1 MWIVFLVPRYLGGNL
16 LEKDVLESK
25 KLQDLKII
33 AKAVGVAGISK
44 YNKQDLIKEI
54 ISQVNINER
63 NNSEEDYD
71 DTSNDEKDVKDPL
84 KVEGILDLHENGYGF
99 LRSEGYDSGDDDI
112 YVPPV
117 QVRRFK
123 LKTGDFVEG
132 LCREKKDKEKFNAL
146 IYVNRVNGDTVENL
160 RNRPDF
166 ENLTP
171 IYPRERLTLERD
183 SKNVSMRIM
192 DLISPVGKG
201 QRGLIV
207 ASPKTGKTTLL
218 KNIANSIRKNYPD
231 IHVIVLLIDERPEEV
246 TDMKR
251 SVLGAD
257 VVASTFDEMPQNHIR
272 VAEIVIERAKRLVEH
287 KKDVVILV
295 DSITRLS
302 RAYNVTSPYS
312 GKTLSGGLDPLALNG
327 PKRFFGAARNIEEG
341 GSLTILATALIETGS
356 RMDDVI
362 FEEFKGTGNME
373 IKLDRNLS
381 EQRVFPAIDLNKS
394 GTRKDELLLTKEEL
408 SAINKIRKQLNSQ
421 ENKDIADQIIKM
433 IKNTKSNQEFV
444 KSINNLQS
452 L

>member
-1 MWIVFLVPRYLGGNL
+1 M
-16 LEKDVLESK
+16 EKDVLESK

-63 NNSEEDYD
+63 NNSEEDYED
-71 DTSNDEKDVKDPL
+71 SSSNDEKDLKDPL

-132 LCREKKDKEKFNAL
+132 LSREKKDKEKFNAL

-160 RNRPDF
+160 RNRSDF

-218 KNIANSIRKNYPD
+218 KNIANSIRKNYPE

-373 IKLDRNLS
+373 IKLDRSLS

-421 ENKDIADQIIKM
+421 ENKNIADQIIKM

>member
-1 MWIVFLVPRYLGGNL
+1 M
-16 LEKDVLESK
+16 EKNVLESK

-63 NNSEEDYD
+63 NNSEDDYEDSS
-71 DTSNDEKDVKDPL
+71 SNEEKDLKDPL

-99 LRSEGYDSGDDDI
+99 LRSEGYDSGDDDT

-132 LCREKKDKEKFNAL
+132 LSREKKDKEKFNAL

-160 RNRPDF
+160 RNRSDF

-218 KNIANSIRKNYPD
+218 KNIANSIRKNYPE

-373 IKLDRNLS
+373 IKLDRSLS

-421 ENKDIADQIIKM
+421 ENKNIADQIIKM

>member
-1 MWIVFLVPRYLGGNL
+1 M
-16 LEKDVLESK
+16 EKDVLESK

-44 YNKQDLIKEI
+44 YNKQDLIEEI

-71 DTSNDEKDVKDPL
+71 ESSSNDEKDLKDPL

-132 LCREKKDKEKFNAL
+132 LSREKKDKEKFNAL

-171 IYPRERLTLERD
+171 IYPTERLTLERD
-183 SKNVSMRIM
+183 SNNVSMRIM

-433 IKNTKSNQEFV
+433 IKSTKTNKEFV
-444 KSINNLQS
+444 KSINDLQC

>member
-1 MWIVFLVPRYLGGNL
+1 M
-16 LEKDVLESK
+16 EKDVLQSK

-63 NNSEEDYD
+63 NNSEDDYEDSS
-71 DTSNDEKDVKDPL
+71 SNEEKDLKDPL

-132 LCREKKDKEKFNAL
+132 LSREKKDKEKFNAL

-218 KNIANSIRKNYPD
+218 KNIANSIRKNYPE

-373 IKLDRNLS
+373 IKLDRSLS

-421 ENKDIADQIIKM
+421 ENKNIADQIIKM

>member
-1 MWIVFLVPRYLGGNL
+1 M
-16 LEKDVLESK
+16 EKDVLESK

-63 NNSEEDYD
+63 NNSEEDYED
-71 DTSNDEKDVKDPL
+71 SSSNEEKDLKDPL

-132 LCREKKDKEKFNAL
+132 LSREKKDKEKFNAL

-218 KNIANSIRKNYPD
+218 KNIANSIRKNYPE

-373 IKLDRNLS
+373 IKLDRSLS

-421 ENKDIADQIIKM
+421 ENKNITDQIIKM

>member
-1 MWIVFLVPRYLGGNL
+1 M
-16 LEKDVLESK
+16 EKDVLESK

-63 NNSEEDYD
+63 NNSEEDYED
-71 DTSNDEKDVKDPL
+71 SSSNDEKDLKDPL

-132 LCREKKDKEKFNAL
+132 LSREKKDKEKFNAL

-218 KNIANSIRKNYPD
+218 KNIANSIRKNYPE

-272 VAEIVIERAKRLVEH
+272 VAEIVIERAKRIVEH

-373 IKLDRNLS
+373 IKLDRSLS

-408 SAINKIRKQLNSQ
+408 SAINKIRRQLNSQ

>member
-1 MWIVFLVPRYLGGNL
+1 M
-16 LEKDVLESK
+16 EKDVLESK

-257 VVASTFDEMPQNHIR
+257 VVESTFDEMPQNHIR

>member
-1 MWIVFLVPRYLGGNL
+1 M
-16 LEKDVLESK
+16 EKDILESK

-63 NNSEEDYD
+63 NNSEDDYEDSS
-71 DTSNDEKDVKDPL
+71 SNEEKDLKDPL

-132 LCREKKDKEKFNAL
+132 LSREKKDKEKFNAL

-218 KNIANSIRKNYPD
+218 KNIANSIRKNYPE

-272 VAEIVIERAKRLVEH
+272 VAEIVIERAKRIVEH

-373 IKLDRNLS
+373 IKLDRSLS

-408 SAINKIRKQLNSQ
+408 SAINKIRRQLNSQ

>member
-1 MWIVFLVPRYLGGNL
+1 M
-16 LEKDVLESK
+16 EKDVLESK

-63 NNSEEDYD
+63 NNSEEDYED
-71 DTSNDEKDVKDPL
+71 SSSNDEKDLKDPL

-99 LRSEGYDSGDDDI
+99 LCLFGYDSGDDDI

-132 LCREKKDKEKFNAL
+132 LSREKKDKEKFNAL

-218 KNIANSIRKNYPD
+218 KNIANSIRNNYPE

-373 IKLDRNLS
+373 IKLDRSLS

-421 ENKDIADQIIKM
+421 ENKNIADQIIKM

>member
-1 MWIVFLVPRYLGGNL
+1 M
-16 LEKDVLESK
+16 EKDVLESK

-63 NNSEEDYD
+63 NNSEEDYED
-71 DTSNDEKDVKDPL
+71 SSSNDEKDLKDPL

-132 LCREKKDKEKFNAL
+132 LSREKKDKEKFNAL

-171 IYPRERLTLERD
+171 IYPRERFTLERD

-218 KNIANSIRKNYPD
+218 KNIANSIRKNYPG

-373 IKLDRNLS
+373 IKLDRSLS

-408 SAINKIRKQLNSQ
+408 SAINKIRRQLNSQ

-433 IKNTKSNQEFV
+433 IKNTKTNKEFV
-444 KSINNLQS
+444 KSINDLHNL
-452 L
+452 

>member
-1 MWIVFLVPRYLGGNL
+1 M
-16 LEKDVLESK
+16 EKDVLESK

-63 NNSEEDYD
+63 NNSEDDYEDSS
-71 DTSNDEKDVKDPL
+71 SNEEKDLKNPL

-132 LCREKKDKEKFNAL
+132 LSREKKDKEKFNAL

-218 KNIANSIRKNYPD
+218 KNIANSIRKNYPE

-373 IKLDRNLS
+373 IKLDRSLS

-421 ENKDIADQIIKM
+421 ENKNIADQIIKM

>member
-1 MWIVFLVPRYLGGNL
+1 M
-16 LEKDVLESK
+16 EKDVLESK

-408 SAINKIRKQLNSQ
+408 FAINKIRKQLNSQ

>member
-1 MWIVFLVPRYLGGNL
+1 M
-16 LEKDVLESK
+16 EKNVLESK

-63 NNSEEDYD
+63 NNSEDDYEDSS
-71 DTSNDEKDVKDPL
+71 SNEEKDLKDPL

-132 LCREKKDKEKFNAL
+132 LSREKKDKEKFNAL

-218 KNIANSIRKNYPD
+218 KNIANSIRKNYPE

-373 IKLDRNLS
+373 IKLDRSLS

-421 ENKDIADQIIKM
+421 ENKNIADQIIKM

>member
-1 MWIVFLVPRYLGGNL
+1 M
-16 LEKDVLESK
+16 EKDVLESK

-44 YNKQDLIKEI
+44 YNKQDLIEEI

-71 DTSNDEKDVKDPL
+71 ESSSNDEKDLKDPL

-132 LCREKKDKEKFNAL
+132 LSREKKDKEKFNAL

-171 IYPRERLTLERD
+171 IYPTERLTLERD
-183 SKNVSMRIM
+183 SNNVSMRIM

-408 SAINKIRKQLNSQ
+408 SAINKIRRQLNSQ

-433 IKNTKSNQEFV
+433 IKNTKTNKEFV
-444 KSINNLQS
+444 RSINNLQS

>member
-1 MWIVFLVPRYLGGNL
+1 M
-16 LEKDVLESK
+16 EKDVLESK

-63 NNSEEDYD
+63 NNSEEDYED
-71 DTSNDEKDVKDPL
+71 SSSNDEKDLKNPL

-132 LCREKKDKEKFNAL
+132 LSREKKDKEKFNAL

-171 IYPRERLTLERD
+171 IYPRERFTLERD

-218 KNIANSIRKNYPD
+218 KNIANSIRKNYPE

-373 IKLDRNLS
+373 IKLDRSLS

-421 ENKDIADQIIKM
+421 ENKNIADQIIKM

>member
-1 MWIVFLVPRYLGGNL
+1 M
-16 LEKDVLESK
+16 EKDVLESK

-63 NNSEEDYD
+63 NNSEEDYED
-71 DTSNDEKDVKDPL
+71 SSSNDEKDLKDPL

-132 LCREKKDKEKFNAL
+132 LSREKKDKEKFNAL

-218 KNIANSIRKNYPD
+218 KNIANSIRKNYPE

-373 IKLDRNLS
+373 IKLDRSLS

-421 ENKDIADQIIKM
+421 ENKNIADQIIKM

-444 KSINNLQS
+444 KSINKLQS

>member
-1 MWIVFLVPRYLGGNL
+1 M
-16 LEKDVLESK
+16 EKDVLESK

-44 YNKQDLIKEI
+44 YNKQDLIEEI

-71 DTSNDEKDVKDPL
+71 ESSSNDEKDLKDPL

-132 LCREKKDKEKFNAL
+132 LSREKKDKEKFNAL

-171 IYPRERLTLERD
+171 IYPTERLTLERD
-183 SKNVSMRIM
+183 SSNVSMRIM

-218 KNIANSIRKNYPD
+218 KNIANSIRKNYPV

-373 IKLDRNLS
+373 IKLDRSLS

-408 SAINKIRKQLNSQ
+408 SAINKIRRQLNAQ

-433 IKNTKSNQEFV
+433 IKNTKTNKEFV
-444 KSINNLQS
+444 KSINDLQS

>member
-1 MWIVFLVPRYLGGNL
+1 M
-16 LEKDVLESK
+16 EKDVLESK

-44 YNKQDLIKEI
+44 YNKQDLIEEI

-63 NNSEEDYD
+63 NNSEEHYD
-71 DTSNDEKDVKDPL
+71 ESSSNDEKDLKDPL

-132 LCREKKDKEKFNAL
+132 LSREKKDKEKFNAL

-171 IYPRERLTLERD
+171 IYPTERLTLERD
-183 SKNVSMRIM
+183 SNNVSMRIM

-408 SAINKIRKQLNSQ
+408 SAINKIRRQLNSQ

-433 IKNTKSNQEFV
+433 IKNTKTNKEFV
-444 KSINNLQS
+444 KSINDLQS

>member
-1 MWIVFLVPRYLGGNL
+1 M
-16 LEKDVLESK
+16 EKDVLESK

-63 NNSEEDYD
+63 NNSEEDYED
-71 DTSNDEKDVKDPL
+71 SSSNDEKDLKDPL

-132 LCREKKDKEKFNAL
+132 LSREKKDKEKFNAL

-218 KNIANSIRKNYPD
+218 KNIANSIRKNYPE

-251 SVLGAD
+251 SVLGVD

>member
-1 MWIVFLVPRYLGGNL
+1 M
-16 LEKDVLESK
+16 EKDVLESK

-63 NNSEEDYD
+63 NNSEEDYED
-71 DTSNDEKDVKDPL
+71 SSSNEEKDLKDPL

-132 LCREKKDKEKFNAL
+132 LSREKKDKEKFNAL

-218 KNIANSIRKNYPD
+218 KNIANSIRKNYPE

-373 IKLDRNLS
+373 IKLDRSLS

-408 SAINKIRKQLNSQ
+408 SARQVHTHVL
-421 ENKDIADQIIKM
+421 
-433 IKNTKSNQEFV
+433 
-444 KSINNLQS
+444 
-452 L
+452 

>member
-1 MWIVFLVPRYLGGNL
+1 M
-16 LEKDVLESK
+16 EKDVLESK

-63 NNSEEDYD
+63 NNSEEDYED
-71 DTSNDEKDVKDPL
+71 SSSNDEKDLKEPL

-132 LCREKKDKEKFNAL
+132 LSREKKDKEKFNAL

-218 KNIANSIRKNYPD
+218 KSIANSIRKNYPE

-373 IKLDRNLS
+373 IKLDRSLS

-421 ENKDIADQIIKM
+421 ENKNIADQIIKM

>member
-1 MWIVFLVPRYLGGNL
+1 

-44 YNKQDLIKEI
+44 YNKQDLIEEI

-71 DTSNDEKDVKDPL
+71 ESSSNDEKDLKDPL

-132 LCREKKDKEKFNAL
+132 LSREKKDKEKFNAL

-171 IYPRERLTLERD
+171 IYPTERLTLERD
-183 SKNVSMRIM
+183 SNNVSMRIM

-433 IKNTKSNQEFV
+433 IKNTKTNKEFV
-444 KSINNLQS
+444 KSINDLQS

>member
-1 MWIVFLVPRYLGGNL
+1 M
-16 LEKDVLESK
+16 
-25 KLQDLKII
+25 QDLKII

-44 YNKQDLIKEI
+44 YNKQDLIEEI

-71 DTSNDEKDVKDPL
+71 ESSSNDEKDLKDPL

-132 LCREKKDKEKFNAL
+132 LSREKKDKEKFNAL

-171 IYPRERLTLERD
+171 IYPTERLTLERD
-183 SKNVSMRIM
+183 SNNVSMRIM

-373 IKLDRNLS
+373 IKLDRSLS

-408 SAINKIRKQLNSQ
+408 SAINKIRRQLNSQ

-433 IKNTKSNQEFV
+433 IKNTKTNKEFV
-444 KSINNLQS
+444 KSINDLQS

>member
-1 MWIVFLVPRYLGGNL
+1 M
-16 LEKDVLESK
+16 EKDVLESK

-218 KNIANSIRKNYPD
+218 KSIANSIRKNYPD

>member
-1 MWIVFLVPRYLGGNL
+1 M
-16 LEKDVLESK
+16 EKDVLESK

-44 YNKQDLIKEI
+44 YNKQDLIEEI

-71 DTSNDEKDVKDPL
+71 ESSSNDEKDLKDPL
-84 KVEGILDLHENGYGF
+84 KVEWILDLHENAYGF

-123 LKTGDFVEG
+123 LKTGEFVEG
-132 LCREKKDKEKFNAL
+132 LSREKKDKEKFNAL

-171 IYPRERLTLERD
+171 IYPTERLTLERD
-183 SKNVSMRIM
+183 SNNVSMRIM

-327 PKRFFGAARNIEEG
+327 PKRFFGAARNIEQG

-408 SAINKIRKQLNSQ
+408 SAINKIRRQLNSQ
-421 ENKDIADQIIKM
+421 ENKNIADQIIKM
-433 IKNTKSNQEFV
+433 IKNTKTNKEFV
-444 KSINNLQS
+444 KSINDLHS

>member
-1 MWIVFLVPRYLGGNL
+1 M
-16 LEKDVLESK
+16 EKNVLESK

-63 NNSEEDYD
+63 NNSEDDYEDSS
-71 DTSNDEKDVKDPL
+71 SNEEKDLKDPL

-132 LCREKKDKEKFNAL
+132 LSREKKDKEKFNAL

-160 RNRPDF
+160 RNRSDF

-218 KNIANSIRKNYPD
+218 KNIANSIRKNYPE

-373 IKLDRNLS
+373 IKLDRSLS

-421 ENKDIADQIIKM
+421 ENKNIADQIIKM

-444 KSINNLQS
+444 KSINDLQS

>member
-1 MWIVFLVPRYLGGNL
+1 M
-16 LEKDVLESK
+16 EKDVLESK

-54 ISQVNINER
+54 ISQVNINAR
-63 NNSEEDYD
+63 NNSEEDYED
-71 DTSNDEKDVKDPL
+71 SSSNDEKDLKDPL

-132 LCREKKDKEKFNAL
+132 LSREKKDKEKFNAL

-218 KNIANSIRKNYPD
+218 KNIANSIRKNYPE

-421 ENKDIADQIIKM
+421 ENKDITDQIIKM
-433 IKNTKSNQEFV
+433 IKNTKSNQDFV

>member
-1 MWIVFLVPRYLGGNL
+1 M
-16 LEKDVLESK
+16 EKNVLESK

-63 NNSEEDYD
+63 NNSEDDYEDSS
-71 DTSNDEKDVKDPL
+71 SNEEKDLKDPL

-132 LCREKKDKEKFNAL
+132 LSREKKDKEKFNAL

-218 KNIANSIRKNYPD
+218 KNIANSIRKNYPE

-373 IKLDRNLS
+373 IKLDRSLS
-381 EQRVFPAIDLNKS
+381 EQRLFPAIDLNKS

-421 ENKDIADQIIKM
+421 ENKNIADQIIKM

>member
-1 MWIVFLVPRYLGGNL
+1 M
-16 LEKDVLESK
+16 EKDVLESK

-63 NNSEEDYD
+63 NNSEEDYED
-71 DTSNDEKDVKDPL
+71 SSSNDEKDLKDPL

-132 LCREKKDKEKFNAL
+132 LSREKKDKEKFNAL

-171 IYPRERLTLERD
+171 IYPRERFTLEID

-218 KNIANSIRKNYPD
+218 KNIANSIRKNYPE

-373 IKLDRNLS
+373 IKLDRSLS

-421 ENKDIADQIIKM
+421 ENKNIADQIIKM

>member
-1 MWIVFLVPRYLGGNL
+1 M
-16 LEKDVLESK
+16 EKDVLESK

-44 YNKQDLIKEI
+44 YNKQDLIEEI

-71 DTSNDEKDVKDPL
+71 ESSSNDEKDLKDPL

-132 LCREKKDKEKFNAL
+132 LSREKKDKEKFNAL

-171 IYPRERLTLERD
+171 IYPTERLTLERD
-183 SKNVSMRIM
+183 SNNVSMRIM

-272 VAEIVIERAKRLVEH
+272 VSEIVIERAKRLVEH

-373 IKLDRNLS
+373 IKLDRSLS

-408 SAINKIRKQLNSQ
+408 SAINKIRRQLNAQ

-433 IKNTKSNQEFV
+433 IKNTKTNKEFV
-444 KSINNLQS
+444 KSINDLQS

>member
-1 MWIVFLVPRYLGGNL
+1 M
-16 LEKDVLESK
+16 EKDVLESK

-44 YNKQDLIKEI
+44 YNKQDLIEEI

-63 NNSEEDYD
+63 NNSEEDYED
-71 DTSNDEKDVKDPL
+71 SSSNDEKDLKDPL

-132 LCREKKDKEKFNAL
+132 LSREKKDKEKFNAL

-171 IYPRERLTLERD
+171 IYPRERFTLERD

-218 KNIANSIRKNYPD
+218 KNIANSIRKNYPE

-373 IKLDRNLS
+373 IKLDRSLS

-421 ENKDIADQIIKM
+421 ENKNIADQIIKM

>member
-1 MWIVFLVPRYLGGNL
+1 M
-16 LEKDVLESK
+16 EKDVLESK

-71 DTSNDEKDVKDPL
+71 DTSNDEKDLKDPL

-132 LCREKKDKEKFNAL
+132 LSREKKDKEKFNAL

-218 KNIANSIRKNYPD
+218 KNIANSIRKNYPE

-373 IKLDRNLS
+373 IKLDRSLS
-381 EQRVFPAIDLNKS
+381 EQRLFPAIDLNKS

>member
-1 MWIVFLVPRYLGGNL
+1 M
-16 LEKDVLESK
+16 EKDVLESK
-25 KLQDLKII
+25 KIQDLKII

-44 YNKQDLIKEI
+44 YNKKDLIKEI

-63 NNSEEDYD
+63 NNSEEDYED
-71 DTSNDEKDVKDPL
+71 SSSNDEKDLKDPL

-132 LCREKKDKEKFNAL
+132 LSREKKDKEKFDAL

-218 KNIANSIRKNYPD
+218 KNIANSIRKNYPE

-373 IKLDRNLS
+373 IKLDRSLS

-421 ENKDIADQIIKM
+421 ENKNIADQIIKM

>member
-1 MWIVFLVPRYLGGNL
+1 M
-16 LEKDVLESK
+16 EKDVLESK

-63 NNSEEDYD
+63 NNSEEDYED
-71 DTSNDEKDVKDPL
+71 SSSNDEKDLKDPL

-132 LCREKKDKEKFNAL
+132 LSREKKDKEKFNAL

-218 KNIANSIRKNYPD
+218 KNIANSIRKNYPE

-272 VAEIVIERAKRLVEH
+272 VAEIIIERAKRIVEH

-373 IKLDRNLS
+373 IKLDRSLS

-408 SAINKIRKQLNSQ
+408 SAINKIRRQLNSQ

>member
-1 MWIVFLVPRYLGGNL
+1 M
-16 LEKDVLESK
+16 EKDVLESK

-44 YNKQDLIKEI
+44 YNKQDLIEEI

-71 DTSNDEKDVKDPL
+71 ESSSNDEKDLKDPL

-132 LCREKKDKEKFNAL
+132 LSREKKDKEKFNAL

-171 IYPRERLTLERD
+171 IYPTERLTLERD
-183 SKNVSMRIM
+183 SNNVSMRIM

-327 PKRFFGAARNIEEG
+327 PKRFFGAARNIEQG

-408 SAINKIRKQLNSQ
+408 SAINKIRRQLNSQ

-433 IKNTKSNQEFV
+433 IKNTKTNKEFV
-444 KSINNLQS
+444 KSINDLQS

>member
-1 MWIVFLVPRYLGGNL
+1 M
-16 LEKDVLESK
+16 EKDILESK

-63 NNSEEDYD
+63 NNSEDDYEDSS
-71 DTSNDEKDVKDPL
+71 SNEEKDLKDPL

-132 LCREKKDKEKFNAL
+132 LSREKKDKEKFNAL

-218 KNIANSIRKNYPD
+218 KNIANSIRKNYPE

-246 TDMKR
+246 TDMRR

-373 IKLDRNLS
+373 IKLDRSLS

-394 GTRKDELLLTKEEL
+394 GTRKDELLLTKDEL

-421 ENKDIADQIIKM
+421 ENKNIADQIIRI
-433 IKNTKSNQEFV
+433 IKNTKTNKEFV
-444 KSINNLQS
+444 KSINDLQNL
-452 L
+452 

>member
-1 MWIVFLVPRYLGGNL
+1 M
-16 LEKDVLESK
+16 EKDVLESK
-25 KLQDLKII
+25 RLQDLKII

-444 KSINNLQS
+444 KSINNLKS

>member
-1 MWIVFLVPRYLGGNL
+1 M
-16 LEKDVLESK
+16 EKDVLESK

-44 YNKQDLIKEI
+44 YNKQDLIEEI

-71 DTSNDEKDVKDPL
+71 ESSSNDEKDLKDPL

-132 LCREKKDKEKFNAL
+132 LSREKKDKEKFNAL

-171 IYPRERLTLERD
+171 IYPTERLTLERD
-183 SKNVSMRIM
+183 SNNVSMRIM

-207 ASPKTGKTTLL
+207 ASPKTGKTTLH

-373 IKLDRNLS
+373 IKLDRSLS

-408 SAINKIRKQLNSQ
+408 SAINKIRRQLNSQ

-433 IKNTKSNQEFV
+433 IKNTKTNKEFV
-444 KSINNLQS
+444 KSINDLHS